1 MFKNGLLVVMI
12 MFVMTSFAQEQKK
25 GKELKTVTYSCNMHC
40 VTCQGKIEH
49 NLAYEK
55 GVKAI
60 IADKDEQTVTV
71 TYRTD
76 KNSEESIKKAI
87 IDLGYKAEIIE
98 KQKATEKKQEGK
110 E

>member
-1 MFKNGLLVVMI
+1 MLKNGLLVIMI

-25 GKELKTVTYSCNMHC
+25 GKKLKTVTYSCNMHC
-40 VTCQGKIEH
+40 VSCQQKIEH
-49 NLAYEK
+49 NMAYEK

-76 KNSEESIKKAI
+76 KNSDEGLKKAI
-87 IDLGYKAEIIE
+87 IDLGYKVEIVE
-98 KQKATEKKQEGK
+98 KQKATDKK
-110 E
+110 